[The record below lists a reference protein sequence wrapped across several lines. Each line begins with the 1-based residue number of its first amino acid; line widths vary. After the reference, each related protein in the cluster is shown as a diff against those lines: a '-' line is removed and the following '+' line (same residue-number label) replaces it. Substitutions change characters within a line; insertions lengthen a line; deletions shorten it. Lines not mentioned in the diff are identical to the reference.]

1 MLSDTCCVPS
11 PFQNSPS
18 SHVDM
23 IKYKCGFTRNMVRES
38 NMADFPW
45 QEDDVLDLV
54 DVYVSSVAFQNR
66 VW

>member
-1 MLSDTCCVPS
+1 
-11 PFQNSPS
+11 
-18 SHVDM
+18 
-23 IKYKCGFTRNMVRES
+23 
-38 NMADFPW
+38 MADFPR

>member
-1 MLSDTCCVPS
+1 
-11 PFQNSPS
+11 
-18 SHVDM
+18 
-23 IKYKCGFTRNMVRES
+23 MVRES